1 MEEEMNPIEKERK
14 KDDKGKEKGGGKVWV
29 GGKGGGLEEGG
40 GK

>member
-14 KDDKGKEKGGGKVWV
+14 KMIKEKKRGGGKVWV
-29 GGKGGGLEEGG
+29 GGQSGGLEEGG